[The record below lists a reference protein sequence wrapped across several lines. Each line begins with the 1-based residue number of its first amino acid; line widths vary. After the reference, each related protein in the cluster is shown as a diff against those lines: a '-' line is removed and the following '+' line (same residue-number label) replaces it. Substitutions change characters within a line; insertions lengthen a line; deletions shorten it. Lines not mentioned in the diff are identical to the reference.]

1 MAEKPTDGLF
11 KRLGR
16 GFDRYVGGLLG
27 EDLEGMSP
35 EEKAAARRSVI
46 GIIGRGMIDPSQGS
60 EALGAVTQARA
71 QRRAQG
77 ELERRTAAAEAA
89 MPDIASYLFGGTGGR
104 RIEELPGV
112 GGESTPLTARRVP
125 TREGARKALGM
136 LYGTQEGRD
145 VATMAPDLAKLATE
159 SVTGVTVGGSRLY
172 PLTGQFV
179 KPPEAQVQTLTP
191 QEVAALSPAM
201 RGAIIQRSPS
211 GEFNVVSQPPRV
223 AGGGGAGGAAGGSA
237 PGAPPDLSKSERDR
251 IIQIRERM
259 ASSQEGVAGLTE
271 ARRLSDLA
279 FEGPM
284 AGFRATAGAALPGA
298 IEPEGAQATI
308 EFDMLLKQ
316 QVLPQLK
323 SIFGAAPT
331 EGERK
336 ILLELQ
342 GSSSLPRAVRN
353 KILDRAIA
361 AAQRR
366 MAMDQQEEAALL
378 SGSYFSKPMSSV
390 TPPAAPA
397 APGAPAAPAAAPAA
411 PAAPQYIYR
420 NGRLVPAQP
429 R

>member
-46 GIIGRGMIDPSQGS
+46 GIIGRGMVDPSQGS

-71 QRRAQG
+71 QQRAQA
-77 ELERRTAAAEAA
+77 EVARRTAAAEAE
-89 MPDIASYLFGGTGGR
+89 MPRIAGRLFGGTAGAL
-104 RIEELPGV
+104 ESLPGGE
-112 GGESTPLTARRVP
+112 GGPLTSRYRQAPQEALAR
-125 TREGARKALGM
+125 

-159 SVTGVTVGGSRLY
+159 GVTGRTVGGAVY
-172 PLTGQFV
+172 NPLTGGFAR
-179 KPPEAQVQTLTP
+179 PPEAQVQTLTP

-211 GEFNVVSQPPRV
+211 GELNVVSQPPRAAGV
-223 AGGGGAGGAAGGSA
+223 GGGGGGGGAGGSA
-237 PGAPPDLSKSERDR
+237 SPPDLSKSERDR

-271 ARRLSDLA
+271 ARQLSDLA
-279 FEGPM
+279 FEGPG
-284 AGFRATAGAALPGA
+284 ANLRAAAAAAAPERMVL
-298 IEPEGAQATI
+298 EGARETI
-308 EFDMLLKQ
+308 EFDLLLKQ

-342 GSSSLPRAVRN
+342 GSSSLPKSVRN
-353 KILDRAIA
+353 KVLDRAIA

-411 PAAPQYIYR
+411 PAVPQFIYR

>member
-1 MAEKPTDGLF
+1 MAETPKDGLF
-11 KRLGR
+11 KRIGR

-71 QRRAQG
+71 QQRAQA
-77 ELERRTAAAEAA
+77 EVARRTAAAEAA
-89 MPDIASYLFGGTGGR
+89 MPDITSRLFGGTGGKS
-104 RIEELPGV
+104 IEALPGA

-125 TREGARKALGM
+125 TRQGAREALGM
-136 LYGTQEGRD
+136 LYGTQAGQD
-145 VATMAPDLAKLATE
+145 VMRGPAGENLLKLATE
-159 SVTGVTVGGSRLY
+159 GVTGRTVGGSVY
-172 PLTGQFV
+172 NPVTGQV
-179 KPPEAQVQTLTP
+179 TRMPEAQVQTLP
-191 QEVAALSPAM
+191 PAEVARLGLP
-201 RGAIIQRSPS
+201 RGTLVQRDPS
-211 GEFNVVSQPPRV
+211 GELKILREPPRV
-223 AGGGGAGGAAGGSA
+223 AVGGGAGGAAGGGA
-237 PGAPPDLSKSERDR
+237 PGAPVDLSKTERDR

-259 ASSQEGVAGLTE
+259 ASSQEGVNGLTE

-308 EFDMLLKQ
+308 EFDMLLRQ

-342 GSSSLPRAVRN
+342 GSSSLPKAVRN
-353 KILDRAIA
+353 KVLDRAIA

-366 MAMDQQEEAALL
+366 MAMDRQEEEALL
-378 SGSYFSKPMSSV
+378 GGSYFRAPMPS
-390 TPPAAPA
+390 AAP
-397 APGAPAAPAAAPAA
+397 PAAAPAA
-411 PAAPQYIYR
+411 PAAPAVPQFIYR
-420 NGRLVPAQP
+420 NGRLVPAQS